1 MSGRQYYYT
10 SYVDQRTGRAGFQ
23 VKAMSPGLPAELQNT
38 IARLIAYRVPTS
50 LDIQRIETHPIAL
63 RYAYKG
69 PDECILLCS
78 RSCGRDE
85 YGRPGNF
92 FAHAVV
98 LKQDLFTSV
107 PPGFFWKS
115 AFWCERDP
123 AEREELASLP
133 LLALEDE
140 EPALDL
146 EDVWAFVAGE
156 QRRTLLY
163 RLLCAVVQSQRKQWR
178 IVICDSDEH
187 VALWVAAVSCLLP
200 PAYRPLLTFATYHH
214 DPRQAPFL
222 IVGADAA
229 RSATWKDDASIFL
242 LDVVRGQSSPV
253 EPSPYADLAVM
264 AAQPDLYEG
273 VLLTLFATTFVPD
286 DVSSLR
292 IDERLDQ
299 LALYV
304 RERMNDDP
312 EWLQSHF
319 QE

>member
-1 MSGRQYYYT
+1 M
-10 SYVDQRTGRAGFQ
+10 
-23 VKAMSPGLPAELQNT
+23 

-50 LDIQRIETHPIAL
+50 LDIQRIETHPVAL

-98 LKQDLFTSV
+98 LSQDLFTSI

-115 AFWCERDP
+115 AFWRERDP
-123 AEREELASLP
+123 VERAEIASLP
-133 LLALEDE
+133 PLELEDE

-156 QRRTLLY
+156 QRRKQLY
-163 RLLCAVVQSQRKQWR
+163 WLLCAVVQSYRKQWR

-214 DPRQAPFL
+214 DPRQAPFM
-222 IVGADAA
+222 IVGTDAA
-229 RSATWKDDASIFL
+229 RSMALEDDASIFL
-242 LDVVRGQSSPV
+242 LDAVHGRCSPV
-253 EPSPYADLAVM
+253 EPSPYAELAVA
-264 AAQPDLYEG
+264 AAQPDLYES
-273 VLLTLFATTFVPD
+273 VLLALFATMFAPDESDAVP
-286 DVSSLR
+286 VG

-304 RERMNDDP
+304 RERINEDP
-312 EWLQSHF
+312 DWLQGHF